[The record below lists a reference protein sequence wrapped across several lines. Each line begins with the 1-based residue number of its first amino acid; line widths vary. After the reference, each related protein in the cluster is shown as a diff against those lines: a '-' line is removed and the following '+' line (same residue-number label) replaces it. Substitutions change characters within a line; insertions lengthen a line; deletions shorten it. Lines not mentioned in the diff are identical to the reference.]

1 MLVNIEDLKKID
13 WANDSHVVLGKV
25 TLDIVDVPKA
35 YTQDFESQPWD
46 TAYRNIT
53 ANLFGSFPISM
64 QLSRVIDKIGS
75 REVLQK
81 FRRVT
86 ITYDP
91 QFPDIVVDD
100 DPVPLKT
107 VSKRKSK
114 GSYGI

>member
-1 MLVNIEDLKKID
+1 
-13 WANDSHVVLGKV
+13 
-25 TLDIVDVPKA
+25 
-35 YTQDFESQPWD
+35 
-46 TAYRNIT
+46 
-53 ANLFGSFPISM
+53 M

-91 QFPDIVVDD
+91 QFPDIVID
-100 DPVPLKT
+100 DPAPTKPLA
-107 VSKRKSK
+107 KRRSK